1 MVAKF
6 LAHVARRNSC
16 RFTPP
21 LVYGNVAGYG
31 LATEKTASN
40 TCDISFKVYEL
51 QTVGVCVEDAGNHD
65 PRFGLSIWL
74 KNPR

>member
-1 MVAKF
+1 M
-6 LAHVARRNSC
+6 
-16 RFTPP
+16 
-21 LVYGNVAGYG
+21 YGNVAGYG